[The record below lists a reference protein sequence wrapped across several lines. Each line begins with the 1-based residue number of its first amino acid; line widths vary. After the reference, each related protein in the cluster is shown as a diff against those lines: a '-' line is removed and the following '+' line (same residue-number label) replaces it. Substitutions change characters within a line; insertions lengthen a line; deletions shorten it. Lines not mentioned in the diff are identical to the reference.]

1 MAERFVRERG
11 KVSLDPFARLV
22 LELKKLPGV
31 GDKSATRLAYH
42 ILRQPESIVTSLAD
56 ALTTAKKDLTLCAE
70 CFDFTTVPVCKVC
83 SDVTRDQKML
93 CVVERPQD
101 VLSLEQ
107 THSFKGKYHVLHGAL
122 NPLEG
127 VGPDQLKIR
136 ELLARL
142 QSQGS
147 QELEIIL
154 AMNPSV
160 EGDATAHYLSR
171 LIKPLGYTVSQLAHG
186 LPLGGHIEYA
196 DRATL
201 GRALQQRIQ
210 LT

>member
-1 MAERFVRERG
+1 M
-11 KVSLDPFARLV
+11 SLDPFARLV

-31 GDKSATRLAYH
+31 GEKSATRLAYH
-42 ILRQPESIVTSLAD
+42 ILRQPPESVAALSD
-56 ALTTAKKDLTLCAE
+56 ALLVAKKDLTLCAE
-70 CFDFTTVPVCKVC
+70 CFDFTTTEICRVC
-83 SDVTRDQKML
+83 SDPSRDSRMI

-107 THSFKGKYHVLHGAL
+107 TQSFKGKYHVLHGAL
-122 NPLEG
+122 NPLDG
-127 VGPDQLKIR
+127 VGPDDLKIR

-142 QSQGS
+142 STQGS
-147 QELEIIL
+147 TEIEVIL
-154 AMNPSV
+154 ATNPSV

-171 LIKPLGYTVSQLAHG
+171 LIKPLGYTVTQLAHG

-201 GRALQQRIQ
+201 GRALLHRVH